1 MANKAHPYHMEE
13 MDDDVPPPKYTAS
26 AQSSENGF
34 VDMNDV
40 QAPNISYGGYIAAGK
55 GLRSSA
61 FITPDGRIS
70 VSLNLKHKLPELPE
84 DHAPD
89 VKEFAVDREWTKFPK
104 MNIVIMIVGSRG
116 DVQPYVALGK
126 RLRSDGHRVR
136 IASHETFRTFV
147 TENGLEFF
155 DIGGNPQ
162 DLMSYMVKNPG
173 LVPGVDSL
181 TNGDIPKKR
190 KMLAEMMNGCWLSC
204 YSPCPR
210 TGRTFAADAIIANP
224 PSFAHIHCAQ
234 ALGIPLQLTFTM
246 PWTATSAFH
255 HPLVNVKDSNAGKG
269 LTNYLTYPLADILT
283 WQGMGDIIN
292 KLRTRT
298 LGLTPL
304 SLRSGSGAL
313 DTCKVPWTY
322 CMSPALVPKPSD
334 WKNHVDVVGFY
345 FLDLATN
352 YTPPADLAAFLA
364 AGDAPI
370 YIGFGSV
377 VVDDPATMTRTIF
390 EATKQAGV
398 RALVS
403 AGWGGLGGVAIPSH
417 IFILGNIPHDWLFA
431 KGRVAAVVHH
441 GGAGT
446 TAAGLSKG
454 LPTVVV
460 PFFGDQGFW
469 GNMIHRAGAGPAPI
483 PPKSL
488 TVDSLKDA
496 IVFAISPAAKSAA
509 LKMAEQIQHD
519 DGVKRGAESFY
530 RYLPLKNMRCDLD
543 PSRIA
548 VWWSPKHR
556 LKLSAFAAQVLADAR
571 ELNMGSLDAHRSKEY
586 TLDKSV
592 SDPLTGS
599 STAVFWTV
607 THFSAGLAKIFYSPV
622 SGIVQTTT
630 AIPQGMMKILT
641 NVHDGLHNM
650 PKLYG
655 SKVRKPGK
663 VTNFKSGLKEA
674 GKEFAYGCYDGITR
688 LVTEPIKGALED
700 GVIGAMKGSARS
712 FANIVTKTGAGGLGL
727 VTHPI
732 NGALKGIRS
741 DFSKEPEERQRT
753 TRMEDGVKEVRQ
765 STSVERNLILRRFRE
780 AKATASE
787 RKNTILKAVRNML
800 HGDFEEDMVVEAGPS
815 VQRTG
820 RHDSDWHKAAVRG
833 GARDEKW
840 LPSEQPSHTGSGWS
854 RAEEDDADF
863 LRDMEIAKQLSLE
876 QQRDYERKYGDHI

>member
-1 MANKAHPYHMEE
+1 MANEAHPFHMKEV
-13 MDDDVPPPKYTAS
+13 DDDASILPKYAAS
-26 AQSSENGF
+26 SQSSENTSVG
-34 VDMNDV
+34 VDDV
-40 QAPNISYGGYIAAGK
+40 HADTDISYGRYTAAGK

-70 VSLNLKHKLPELPE
+70 VSLDLKHKLPELPE
-84 DHAPD
+84 DHASG

-126 RLRSDGHRVR
+126 RLRSDRHRVR

-173 LVPGVDSL
+173 LIPGMDSL

-204 YSPCPR
+204 HSPCPR

-224 PSFAHIHCAQ
+224 PSFAHIHCAE
-234 ALGIPLQLTFTM
+234 ALGIPLLLSFSSY
-246 PWTATSAFH
+246 A
-255 HPLVNVKDSNAGKG
+255 LVTLECNIRIPSSSRQS
-269 LTNYLTYPLADILT
+269 DILT

-322 CMSPALVPKPSD
+322 CMSPALVPKPKD
-334 WKNHVDVVGFY
+334 WKNHIDVAGFY

-352 YTPPADLAAFLA
+352 YTPPDDLAAFLA

-377 VVDDPATMTRTIF
+377 VIDDPATMTSTIF

-403 AGWGGLGGVAIPSH
+403 AGWGGLGGVALPPH

-431 KGRVAAVVHH
+431 NGRVAAVVHH

-454 LPTVVV
+454 LPTVAV

-469 GNMIHRAGAGPAPI
+469 GNMIHRAGAGPAPV

-488 TVDSLKDA
+488 TVNSLKDA
-496 IVFAISPAAKSAA
+496 IVFAISPPAKSAA
-509 LKMAEQIQHD
+509 RRMAEQILHE
-519 DGVKRGAESFY
+519 DGVKCGAESFY
-530 RYLPLKNMRCDLD
+530 RHLPLKNMRCDLD
-543 PSRIA
+543 PSRLA
-548 VWWSPKHR
+548 VWWSTKYC
-556 LKLSAFAAQVLADAR
+556 LKLSAFAAQVLVETR
-571 ELNMGSLDAHRSKEY
+571 ELDMGSLDAHRSKEY
-586 TLDKSV
+586 NIRKGV
-592 SDPLTGS
+592 SDPVTGGS
-599 STAVFWTV
+599 SAIFWTV
-607 THFSAGLAKIFYSPV
+607 THYYDGIAKIFYSPV

-630 AIPQGMMKILT
+630 AIPQGVMKIVT
-641 NVHDGLHNM
+641 NIHDGFHNM

-655 SKVRKPGK
+655 SEVREPGK
-663 VTNFKSGLKEA
+663 VSDFQSGLKEA
-674 GKEFAYGCYDGITR
+674 GKGFVYGYYDGITG
-688 LVTEPIKGALED
+688 LVREPIKGAQKD
-700 GVIGAMKGSARS
+700 GFVGAIKGSARS
-712 FANIVTKTGAGGLGL
+712 FVNVTMKPAAGIVGLFA
-727 VTHPI
+727 HPM
-732 NGALKGIRS
+732 NGAWESIRS
-741 DFSKEPEERQRT
+741 DFRAKQEEHQRSTRMSDGAEEVKRSTPEERN
-753 TRMEDGVKEVRQ
+753 V
-765 STSVERNLILRRFRE
+765 ILRRFHE
-780 AKATASE
+780 AKATVLERQKAMSE
-787 RKNTILKAVRNML
+787 AARSML
-800 HGDFEEDMVVEAGPS
+800 YEDVEEDATVEADPS
-815 VQRTG
+815 VETTSRG
-820 RHDSDWHKAAVRG
+820 DSDRCEADAQD
-833 GARDEKW
+833 ARR
-840 LPSEQPSHTGSGWS
+840 LSPEQSTGLGLSQS
-854 RAEEDDADF
+854 DQDDTDF
-863 LRDMEIAKQLSLE
+863 LRDMEIAKQLSLAE
-876 QQRDYERKYGDHI
+876 QRGYERGISDSMESTYA